1 MRCCFSQICSTALNA
16 AATHTCSSSRVACD
30 ECGILCDG
38 GELRFL
44 KDSKFIKHLEKRF
57 GIDKS
62 NSFAFLCYIDFSNT
76 NSDCANYM
84 CKQTMCQNMQG
95 VPDICMLIVSE
106 NNAVFAS
113 IECKCGMVQRGRSTE
128 LATVTL
134 IEDIR
139 TKVSRLCQHPRFV
152 ILLLNHKLY
161 SRVVTKEDEFIENNI
176 YPFPCLEYAS
186 R

>member
-1 MRCCFSQICSTALNA
+1 M
-16 AATHTCSSSRVACD
+16 
-30 ECGILCDG
+30 
-38 GELRFL
+38 
-44 KDSKFIKHLEKRF
+44 
-57 GIDKS
+57 
-62 NSFAFLCYIDFSNT
+62 DFSNT

-113 IECKCGMVQRGRSTE
+113 IECKYGMVQRGRKTE

-139 TKVSRLCQHPRFV
+139 AKVSRLCQQPSFV
-152 ILLLNHKLY
+152 ILLLNRELY
-161 SRVVTKEDEFIENNI
+161 KHVITREDEFIK
-176 YPFPCLEYAS
+176 
-186 R
+186 

>member
-16 AATHTCSSSRVACD
+16 AATHSCSSGRVVCD
-30 ECGILCDG
+30 ECGTLCDG

-44 KDSKFIKHLEKRF
+44 KDSKFIKHLERL
-57 GIDKS
+57 GIDES
-62 NSFAFLCYIDFSNT
+62 NSLAFLCYMDFSNT

-106 NNAVFAS
+106 NKAVFAS
-113 IECKCGMVQRGRSTE
+113 IECKCSMVQRGRKTE

-134 IEDIR
+134 IEDTR
-139 TKVSRLCQHPRFV
+139 AKVSRLCQQPSFI
-152 ILLLNHKLY
+152 ILLLNRELY
-161 SRVVTKEDEFIENNI
+161 KRVITREDEFIKDRI
-176 YPFPCLEYAS
+176 YPSTC
-186 R
+186 

>member
-16 AATHTCSSSRVACD
+16 AATHLCSSGRVACD

-44 KDSKFIKHLEKRF
+44 KDSEFIKHLERF
-57 GIDKS
+57 GIDES
-62 NSFAFLCYIDFSNT
+62 NSLVFLCYMDFSNT

-84 CKQTMCQNMQG
+84 CRQTMCQNMQG

-106 NNAVFAS
+106 NKAVFAS
-113 IECKCGMVQRGRSTE
+113 IECKCGMVQRRRKTE

-134 IEDIR
+134 IEDVR
-139 TKVSRLCQHPRFV
+139 AKVSRLCQQPSFV
-152 ILLLNHKLY
+152 ILLLNRELY
-161 SRVVTKEDEFIENNI
+161 KRVITREDEFIKDRI
-176 YPFPCLEYAS
+176 YPFTC
-186 R
+186 

>member
-16 AATHTCSSSRVACD
+16 AATHTCSSGRVTCD

-44 KDSKFIKHLEKRF
+44 KDSEFIKHL
-57 GIDKS
+57 GIDES
-62 NSFAFLCYIDFSNT
+62 NSLSFLCYMDFSNT

-106 NNAVFAS
+106 NKAVFAS
-113 IECKCGMVQRGRSTE
+113 IEYKCGMAQRRRTTE

-134 IEDIR
+134 IDDVR
-139 TKVSRLCQHPRFV
+139 AKVSRLCQQPRFI
-152 ILLLNHKLY
+152 ILH
-161 SRVVTKEDEFIENNI
+161 S
-176 YPFPCLEYAS
+176 
-186 R
+186 

>member
-16 AATHTCSSSRVACD
+16 AATHSCSSGRVACD

-44 KDSKFIKHLEKRF
+44 KDSEFIKHL
-57 GIDKS
+57 GIDES
-62 NSFAFLCYIDFSNT
+62 NSLAFLCYMDFSNT
-76 NSDCANYM
+76 NSDCVNYM

-106 NNAVFAS
+106 NKAVFAS
-113 IECKCGMVQRGRSTE
+113 IECKCGMAQRRRTTE

-134 IEDIR
+134 IDDVR
-139 TKVSRLCQHPRFV
+139 AKVNRLCQQPRFI

-161 SRVVTKEDEFIENNI
+161 SRVVTREDEFIKNNI
-176 YPFPCLEYAS
+176 YLFPCLEYAS